1 VTKGRVTKGRV
12 TKGRAASGRPT
23 DPYHRFLG
31 LSEDDRRRLAEL
43 GRLLA
48 PELPA
53 VVAEFY
59 DHLGRFPELRRLL
72 EQPGVLP
79 RLKKIHLQY
88 LRELLGGDY
97 GEAYEESRRRVGE
110 RHLEVGL
117 EPRWYLAAFNLVVQ
131 LLLPRI
137 AALMDD
143 DREGLLAATLALSRV
158 VTLDQTIAMERYVEL
173 YTGQLDAANR
183 KLQEHADDLEARVET
198 RTRELIYSGRFALI
212 GELASG
218 LAHEIGTPLN
228 IISGTADWLLAD
240 LPEESPHR
248 GELATIGR
256 QTQRITDLV
265 WQLLRF
271 ARPEEAEVV
280 PTQLPDVLAQVGSL
294 LQHRMEKHGIDLHL
308 DLADGLPP
316 VRAVPEQLQQ
326 VFLNLLVN
334 ADHALEGRPVRRIEV
349 TARPMAGVVI
359 VEITDTGCGIPAAHL
374 DRLFDPFFTTK
385 PPGKGTGLGL
395 SITRRIVAEHDG
407 RIEIDSTPE
416 EGATVTVHLPVW
428 EETGSRGGEVGA

>member
-1 VTKGRVTKGRV
+1 MSG
-12 TKGRAASGRPT
+12 GRPA
-23 DPYHRFLG
+23 DPYHRFLR
-31 LSEDDRRRLAEL
+31 LSAADCGRLAEL

-48 PELPA
+48 PELEA

-59 DHLGRFPELRRLL
+59 DHLTRFPELQRLL
-72 EQPGVLP
+72 SPPGVLA
-79 RLKKIHLQY
+79 RLQRILLRY
-88 LRELLGGDY
+88 LGELLGGTYD
-97 GEAYEESRRRVGE
+97 EVYEQTRRRVGE

-117 EPRWYLAAFNLVVQ
+117 EPRWYLASFNLVVQ

-137 AALMDD
+137 TAHLRDD
-143 DREGLLAATLALSRV
+143 PAELLATTLALSRV

-173 YTGQLDAANR
+173 YTDALDAAHR
-183 KLQEHADDLEARVET
+183 RLKEHADDLEVRVET

-228 IISGTADWLLAD
+228 IISGTADWLLAS
-240 LPEESPHR
+240 LPEDSPHR
-248 GELATIGR
+248 PELATIGR

-280 PTQLPDVLAQVGSL
+280 PTPLLDVLTQVRSL
-294 LQHRMEKHGIDLHL
+294 LHHRLENHEIALRIDLPG
-308 DLADGLPP
+308 DLPP

-326 VFLNLLVN
+326 VFLNLWVN
-334 ADHALEGRPVRRIEV
+334 ADQAMEGRPVKRL
-349 TARPMAGVVI
+349 GVVARTDGEWVV
-359 VEITDTGCGIPAAHL
+359 VEVNDTGCGIPAAHL

-395 SITRRIVAEHDG
+395 SITRRILAEHG
-407 RIEIDSTPE
+407 GQIAIRSAPE
-416 EGATVTVHLPVW
+416 AGATVTVRLPVW
-428 EETGSRGGEVGA
+428 RLAGDRGDPR

>member
-1 VTKGRVTKGRV
+1 MTKGRPTNGQPK
-12 TKGRAASGRPT
+12 RARPAGGGGA
-23 DPYHRFLG
+23 DPYHRFLR
-31 LSEDDRRRLAEL
+31 LSRADCDRLAEL
-43 GRLLA
+43 GRRLA

-59 DHLGRFPELRRLL
+59 DHLGRFPELQRLL
-72 EQPGVLP
+72 QPPGVME
-79 RLKKIHLQY
+79 RLREILLHY
-88 LRELLGGDY
+88 LGELLGGRY
-97 GEAYEESRRRVGE
+97 GAAYEESRRRVGE

-117 EPRWYLAAFNLVVQ
+117 EPRWYLASFNLVVQ

-137 AALMDD
+137 ATHLEGDPA
-143 DREGLLAATLALSRV
+143 GLLATTLALSRV

-173 YTGQLDAANR
+173 YTRELDAAHQR
-183 KLQEHADDLEARVET
+183 LKEHADDLEERVET
-198 RTRELIYSGRFALI
+198 RTRELIHSGRFALI

-248 GELATIGR
+248 PELTTIGL

-265 WQLLRF
+265 WQLLHF

-280 PTQLPDVLAQVGSL
+280 PTPLADVLTQVRSL
-294 LQHRMEKHGIDLHL
+294 LHHRLENHAVVLGL
-308 DLADGLPP
+308 DLPADLPP

-334 ADHALEGRPVRRIEV
+334 ADHALEGRPVKRIRV
-349 TARPMAGVVI
+349 VARAEGERVV
-359 VEITDTGCGIPAAHL
+359 VEISDTGCGIPATHL

-395 SITRRIVAEHDG
+395 SITRRILASHGGE
-407 RIEIDSTPE
+407 IEIHSAPE
-416 EGATVTVHLPVW
+416 QGATVIVHLPVW
-428 EETGSRGGEVGA
+428 RAAADAAR

>member
-1 VTKGRVTKGRV
+1 VKKEWVT
-12 TKGRAASGRPT
+12 SERPA
-23 DPYHRFLG
+23 DSYHRFLG
-31 LSEDDRRRLAEL
+31 LSEDDRRWLAKL

-59 DHLGRFPELRRLL
+59 AHLGRFPELRPLL
-72 EQPGVLP
+72 ERPGVLA

-88 LRELLGGDY
+88 LGELLGGDY
-97 GEAYEESRRRVGE
+97 GEAYEETRRRVGE

-117 EPRWYLAAFNLVVQ
+117 EPRWYLASFNLVIQ

-143 DREGLLAATLALSRV
+143 DPEGLLAATLALSRV

-173 YTGQLDAANR
+173 YTGQLDEANR
-183 KLQEHADDLEARVET
+183 RLREHADDLEARVET

-280 PTQLPDVLAQVGSL
+280 STQLPDVLAQVGSL

-308 DLADGLPP
+308 DLAGELPP

-334 ADHALEGRPVRRIEV
+334 ADHAVEGRPVRRIRV
-349 TARPMAGVVI
+349 AARRVEGMVV

-428 EETGSRGGEVGA
+428 EEAGNDGSSG

>member
-1 VTKGRVTKGRV
+1 MTQRGSKGEVP
-12 TKGRAASGRPT
+12 AQGRPA
-23 DPYHRFLG
+23 DPYHRFIR
-31 LSEDDRRRLAEL
+31 LSATDRKRLAEI
-43 GRLLA
+43 GRRLS
-48 PELPA
+48 PEFPE
-53 VVAEFY
+53 VVEEFY
-59 DHLGRFPELRRLL
+59 AHLEQFPQLRMLL
-72 EQPGVLP
+72 ERPGVLA
-79 RLKKIHLQY
+79 RLKQILVQY
-88 LRELLGGDY
+88 LGELLGGDY
-97 GEAYEESRRRVGE
+97 GEAYEATRRRVGE

-117 EPRWYLAAFNLVVQ
+117 EPRWYLASFNLVIQ

-143 DREGLLAATLALSRV
+143 DPAGLLAATLALSRV

-173 YTGQLDAANR
+173 YTGQLDEANR
-183 KLQEHADDLEARVET
+183 KLQEHAENLEARVET
-198 RTRELIYSGRFALI
+198 RTQELIYSGRFALI

-228 IISGTADWLLAD
+228 IISGTADWLQAD
-240 LPEESPHR
+240 LPEDSPHR
-248 GELATIGR
+248 AELATIGR

-280 PTQLPDVLAQVGSL
+280 PTQLGDVLAQVGSL
-294 LQHRMEKHGIDLHL
+294 LQHRMEKHGIDLRL
-308 DLADGLPP
+308 DLADPLPA

-334 ADHALEGRPVRRIEV
+334 ADHAVEWRPVRRIQV
-349 TARPMAGVVI
+349 TARPMAGVVV
-359 VEITDTGCGIPAAHL
+359 VEVTDSGCGIPAAHL

-395 SITRRIVAEHDG
+395 SITRRIIAEHDG

-416 EGATVTVHLPVW
+416 AGATVTVRLPVW
-428 EETGSRGGEVGA
+428 EEPPAGMGGGGQ

>member
-1 VTKGRVTKGRV
+1 MTPGP
-12 TKGRAASGRPT
+12 AA
-23 DPYHRFLG
+23 DPSHRFLR
-31 LSEDDRRRLAEL
+31 LSEEDCQLLAKIGRR
-43 GRLLA
+43 LA
-48 PELPA
+48 PELES

-59 DHLGRFPELRRLL
+59 DHLELFPELQRLL
-72 EQPGVLP
+72 ARPGVLE
-79 RLKKIHLQY
+79 RLRRIQVTY
-88 LRELLGGDY
+88 LEELLGGEY
-97 GEAYEESRRRVGE
+97 GEAYVEKRRRVGE

-117 EPRWYLAAFNLVVQ
+117 EPRWYLGSFNLIVQ
-131 LLLPRI
+131 LLLPRL
-137 AALMDD
+137 AAVVG
-143 DREGLLAATLALSRV
+143 EEPQELLAATLALSRV

-173 YTGQLDAANR
+173 YTEQLDEANR
-183 KLQEHADDLEARVET
+183 KLQEHADDLETRVET

-228 IISGTADWLLAD
+228 IISGTADWLLTD
-240 LPEESPHR
+240 LPEESPYR
-248 GELATIGR
+248 AELATIGR

-265 WQLLRF
+265 WQLLHF

-280 PTQLPDVLAQVGSL
+280 PTRLPEVLAQVRSL
-294 LQHRMEKHGIDLHL
+294 LHHRLEKHAIDFRL
-308 DLADGLPP
+308 DLPEGLPA

-334 ADHALEGRPVRRIEV
+334 ADHALEGRPERRISVAARERGEEV
-349 TARPMAGVVI
+349 V
-359 VEITDTGCGIPAAHL
+359 VEIGDTGCGIPADHL

-395 SITRRIVAEHDG
+395 SITRRILAEHGG
-407 RIEIDSTPE
+407 RIEIDSTPG

-428 EETGSRGGEVGA
+428 R

>member
-1 VTKGRVTKGRV
+1 VTRREVKGEEV
-12 TKGRAASGRPT
+12 AQGRPA
-23 DPYHRFLG
+23 DPYLRFLR
-31 LSEDDRRRLAEL
+31 LSQEDRRRLAKL
-43 GRLLA
+43 GQQIA
-48 PELPA
+48 PVLPE
-53 VVAEFY
+53 VIEEFY
-59 DHLGRFPELRRLL
+59 DHLGRFPELRPLL
-72 EQPGVLP
+72 ERPGVLA
-79 RLKKIHLQY
+79 RLKKILLQY
-88 LRELLGGDY
+88 LGELLGGDY
-97 GEAYEESRRRVGE
+97 GAQYEATRRRVGE
-110 RHLEVGL
+110 RHLQVGL
-117 EPRWYLAAFNLVVQ
+117 EPRWYLASFNLVVQ

-137 AALMDD
+137 AVLMDD
-143 DREGLLAATLALSRV
+143 DPAGLLAATLALSRV

-173 YTGQLDAANR
+173 YTGQLDEANR

-198 RTRELIYSGRFALI
+198 RTQELIYSGRFALI

-228 IISGTADWLLAD
+228 IISGTADWLQAD
-240 LPEESPHR
+240 LPEASPHR
-248 GELATIGR
+248 AELATIGR

-280 PTQLPDVLAQVGSL
+280 PTQLADVLAQVGSL
-294 LQHRMEKHGIDLHL
+294 LQHRMEKHGIDLKL
-308 DLADGLPP
+308 DLADGLPA

-334 ADHALEGRPVRRIEV
+334 ADHAVEGRPVRRIQV
-349 TARPMAGVVI
+349 TARRRKAVVV
-359 VEITDTGCGIPAAHL
+359 VEVTDTGCGIPAAHL

-407 RIEIDSTPE
+407 RIEIDSTPDA
-416 EGATVTVHLPVW
+416 GATVTVHLPVW
-428 EETGSRGGEVGA
+428 EEAGSHEGRD